1 VILYRSP
8 SVQFQILA
16 SLLSTLLNHTF
27 IFSLPCIIVGDFN
40 EDILH
45 QTDSRIV
52 SFMST
57 HRYTQLVNTP
67 TTARG
72 TLIDHVYCNGSPSS
86 LIVQVQDTYYSDH
99 DTVYCSIP
107 V

>member
-1 VILYRSP
+1 M
-8 SVQFQILA
+8 SV
-16 SLLSTLLNHTF
+16 
-27 IFSLPCIIVGDFN
+27 FSLPCVILGDFN

-52 SFMST
+52 SFMSS
-57 HRYTQLVNTP
+57 HGYTQVVNSP

-72 TLIDHVYCNGSPSS
+72 TLIDHVYCNS
-86 LIVQVQDTYYSDH
+86 LPGNTIVQVQDMYYSDH
-99 DTVYCSIP
+99 DMVYCSILLNA